1 MAVSNQSNPRKS
13 HSLNTSQTIV
23 KKKPANRK
31 KGTLKIKNRRLG
43 MYGLSL
49 FTLRLQLVMRIKR
62 SISQIKQFNLH
73 RHFP

>member
-31 KGTLKIKNRRLG
+31 KGTLKIK
-43 MYGLSL
+43 
-49 FTLRLQLVMRIKR
+49 QKVWHVWPQ
-62 SISQIKQFNLH
+62 SIQIKVPTRNEDKEEYFTD
-73 RHFP
+73 